1 VKKMDKAIKVPEI
14 IKIASNDLKNL
25 EEKDNKAVLKWL
37 AICRHCKHDNRMTSG
52 SVQQVVVDSTHT
64 VLNTVI

>member
-1 VKKMDKAIKVPEI
+1 MKKMDKAIKVPEI

-37 AICRHCKHDNRMTSG
+37 AICRHCKHDNRTTSG
-52 SVQQVVVDSTHT
+52 SVQ
-64 VLNTVI
+64 